1 MYLKRLSNKPHYLN
15 NMNLFKPKEILD
27 IFTDFDV
34 EKHKEDGFKAILLD
48 VDNTI
53 AIPNT
58 GICDDRAEVFIKKLQ
73 DNDFIV
79 YIFSN
84 NNEARVLKFIRDL
97 NVNYYSF
104 ALKPL
109 PFSFRNIAKKLN
121 IKPSEII
128 VMGDQLLT
136 DILGANLSGCYGIYC
151 KQLQEK
157 DSFLTSINRRLENII
172 WRFIK

>member
-1 MYLKRLSNKPHYLN
+1 MAI
-15 NMNLFKPKEILD
+15 FKPKEILN
-27 IFTDFDV
+27 IYSDFDI
-34 EKHKEDGFKAILLD
+34 ESHLKDGFKAILLD

-58 GICDDRAEVFIKKLQ
+58 GTCDEKAEAFINKLK
-73 DNDFIV
+73 DAGYKVI
-79 YIFSN
+79 IFSN
-84 NNEARVLKFIRDL
+84 NNEERVKMFIRDL
-97 NVNYYSF
+97 DVDYCHF

-109 PFSFRNIAKKLN
+109 PFSYLKVAKKLN
-121 IKPSEII
+121 IKPESII

-157 DSFLTSINRRLENII
+157 DSLLTSINRRIENII